1 MENEKTVKEKVTIKQ
16 AAEELGL
23 NQEMLRYMMQAK
35 RLPIG
40 EAFKKPGSQRWVYI
54 IYRDWLIGIKQ
65 EQRHDP
71 SRCTRVHP
79 ASAQNV
85 QKEEKES
92 NEQWIR

>member
-1 MENEKTVKEKVTIKQ
+1 MENDTTVKEKVTIKQ

-54 IYRDWLIGIKQ
+54 IYRDWLDRYKAGA
-65 EQRHDP
+65 
-71 SRCTRVHP
+71 
-79 ASAQNV
+79 AS
-85 QKEEKES
+85 
-92 NEQWIR
+92 